1 MPTMYFASIFRG
13 EIEPVEVQKVTLH
26 RVTYERNGKINT
38 SKKVKD
44 YSAWF
49 ETKDTA
55 KDWLL
60 GYYRREIEAAKNRI
74 ERNESL
80 IKKVNNQ

>member
-1 MPTMYFASIFRG
+1 MPIMYFASIFRG

-26 RVTYERNGKINT
+26 TVTYERDGRINT

-49 ETKDTA
+49 ETKDKA

-60 GYYRREIEAAKNRI
+60 GHYRREIEVAKIKI

-80 IKKVNNQ
+80 IKKIKDQ